1 MESLVLMYILSRLD
15 MAKITIIGWVK
26 TNEMSKFLKIMIITN
41 LLTGTL
47 CMLVGVR
54 LQHVMVLESS

>member
-1 MESLVLMYILSRLD
+1 